1 LEGSVR
7 RRSRATDVRVLS
19 FAAVAFHGREWWPTL
34 IAAALALTT
43 SPVPALAQPPAA
55 FMDLAPDFA
64 ATIARAVGTDAAVRV
79 AFPPDQARLQA
90 EIVRVLAT
98 RGVRIADTGDATVV
112 NASCATNLRDRVC
125 VAEIGGGE
133 AHRVVMTSRPRA
145 PGLDPDA
152 APIVGIELRSIYT
165 QRAPILDVTAA
176 GDRLLVLTPDAVV
189 LVGDASGANNGG
201 RAIAAKPITTAR
213 VWPRDLRGRLRAA
226 APNFEAFLPGV
237 TCRGTI
243 NPFALVC
250 ADDSEPW
257 PIGLDNSGIAPSRN
271 AFSTADGFTFYEAAP
286 VGGGRFLLA
295 SERSV
300 LTLTEA
306 GRRTALRGDPADHV
320 AGFPDACAAD
330 APYVVTDARTSE
342 SDRDA
347 LRLFRFADAR
357 LVASGSTTTL
367 PGALTALWSATASGP
382 ATAIVH
388 DLSAGRYEAFHLTLP
403 CAR

>member
-34 IAAALALTT
+34 MLAALALTT
-43 SPVPALAQPPAA
+43 SPVPALAQPPAP
-55 FMDLAPDFA
+55 FVDLVPDFA
-64 ATIARAVGTDAAVRV
+64 SSIARAVGTGAAVRV
-79 AFPPDQARLQA
+79 AFPPDQARVQTEL
-90 EIVRVLAT
+90 VRVLAA
-98 RGVRIADTGDATVV
+98 RGLRTSENGDATLV
-112 NASCATNLRDRVC
+112 NASCSTNLRDRVC
-125 VAEIGGGE
+125 VAEIGRGD
-133 AHRVVMTSRPRA
+133 ARRVVITSRTRA
-145 PGLDPDA
+145 PGSDPDA

-165 QRAPILDVTAA
+165 QRAPILDVATA
-176 GDRLLVLTPDAVV
+176 GDRLLVLTPDALV
-189 LVGDASGANNGG
+189 LVADASGANDGG
-201 RAIAAKPITTAR
+201 RAIASKPIATAR
-213 VWPRDLRGRLRAA
+213 VWPRDLRGRLRVAGQ
-226 APNFEAFLPGV
+226 NVDAFLPGV

-286 VGGGRFLLA
+286 LGGSRFLLA
-295 SERSV
+295 GERSV
-300 LTLTEA
+300 LTLLDA
-306 GRRTALRGDPADHV
+306 GRRTALRTDPADHV
-320 AGFPDACAAD
+320 AGFSDACAAD
-330 APYVVTDARTSE
+330 APYVIADSRTAE

-357 LVASGSTTTL
+357 LVPTGSTTTL
-367 PGALTALWSATASGP
+367 PGALTALWSATTPGP

-388 DLSAGRYEAFHLTLP
+388 DLSAGRYEAFHLTLS